1 MASTPRVL
9 AISGTESCVFL
20 KCIAE
25 VREITRRPWML
36 ASRPISSSVMPS
48 GPFLNPI
55 AYSAWVAANNFTSLA
70 NQYQTNRTY
79 NGLQGL
85 FGDSTLEVVG
95 TFNTFMNDYNSWALR
110 SF

>member
-1 MASTPRVL
+1 
-9 AISGTESCVFL
+9 
-20 KCIAE
+20 
-25 VREITRRPWML
+25 
-36 ASRPISSSVMPS
+36 MPS

-85 FGDSTLEVVG
+85 FGDSTLEIVG
-95 TFNTFMNDYNSWALR
+95 AFYTFMNDYNSWAKR
-110 SF
+110 SFPTGWFNNPSASLNALTADTNLIQRVTTRMAQ